1 MDDKTKAELELQI
14 IYEYFHN
21 CEIKEEFNN
30 RIRKY
35 YDDIRENLIDVKGAR
50 LDDDDRYNKIIV

>member
-1 MDDKTKAELELQI
+1 MDGKTKIELELQI
-14 IYEYFHN
+14 IYEYLHSP
-21 CEIKEEFNN
+21 EIKEEFNN

-50 LDDDDRYNKIIV
+50 LDDDDIDTTKL